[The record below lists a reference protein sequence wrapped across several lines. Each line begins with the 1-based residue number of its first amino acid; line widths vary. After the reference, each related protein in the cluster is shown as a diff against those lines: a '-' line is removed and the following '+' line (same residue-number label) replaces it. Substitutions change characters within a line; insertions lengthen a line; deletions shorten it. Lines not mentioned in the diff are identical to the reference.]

1 MSLNGQRARFDTL
14 RSLAFGSISGAYAA
28 VGTAFGQAV
37 RILKIDNLTDANMIF
52 SFDGINNHTVVPAQS
67 GCVFDF
73 ATNKV
78 GPVDQLEQPIG
89 TRVYVKEELGAPSAG
104 NVYVTIVY
112 ASSN

>member
-14 RSLAFGSISGAYAA
+14 RSLAFGSISGTYAA

-52 SFDGINNHTVVPAQS
+52 SFDGTTNHTIAPMQS

-78 GPVDQLEQPIG
+78 GPVNQLEQPIG
-89 TRVYVKEELGAPSAG
+89 TRVYVKQESSAATSG
-104 NVYVTIVY
+104 SVYVTIVY